1 MRARWRTLAL
11 FFAVLGPGLISAS
24 VDNDAAGIAV
34 YSIAGAEFGYRLL
47 WTLIPALIALIV
59 VQEMAARMGVVTG
72 KGLGDLIRE
81 NFGLRI
87 SFWLMFGLI
96 FANLATTMAEFA
108 GIASAC
114 EILGLTR
121 YIAVPLGA
129 AFVWWLVVKN
139 AYRPVE
145 RAFLVASLIYVLYI
159 ISGIRADPDW
169 SVVLHGALAPSLRLR
184 GDELAMVIALV
195 GTTVS
200 PWMQF
205 YLQSTIVDKGIKV
218 ENYSLSRIDVIGGSF
233 VTLLVAFFIVVTCAT
248 MIAGVRIA
256 TAGDAAAALQPVAG
270 QFASTVFAFGLL
282 NASLLAASILPLAT
296 AYTVCEGLGWERGVS
311 WRFGQAPH
319 FYGLYTGLILV
330 GAGSI
335 LAVPAGWLIQIMK
348 WSQVINGILLP
359 VVLVFVLVLINR
371 ESLMGEYRNS
381 RTFNVIAGA
390 IVVVMAALSLLLAG
404 DSLFP
409 GVFG

>member
-1 MRARWRTLAL
+1 MRARWGKLAL
-11 FFAVLGPGLISAS
+11 FLAVLGPGLITAS

-34 YSIAGAEFGYRLL
+34 YSMAGAEFGYRLL
-47 WTLIPALIALIV
+47 WTLIPALIALVV

-81 NFGLRI
+81 NFGVRI
-87 SFWLMFGLI
+87 SFWLMVGLI

-108 GIASAC
+108 GIASAS

-139 AYRPVE
+139 AYRSVE
-145 RAFLVASLIYVLYI
+145 RVFLVASLIYGLYI
-159 ISGIRADPDW
+159 ISGFLAHPDW
-169 SVVLHGALAPSLRLR
+169 GVVLRGALTPSLRLR
-184 GDELAMVIALV
+184 GDDLAMVIALV

-218 ENYSLSRIDVIGGSF
+218 EDYPLSRIDVIGGSF
-233 VTLLVAFFIVVTCAT
+233 VTLLVAFFIMVTCAT
-248 MIAGVRIA
+248 MIAGVQIT
-256 TAGDAAAALQPVAG
+256 TAADAAGALRPVAG
-270 QFASTVFAFGLL
+270 RFASQVFAFGLL
-282 NASLLAASILPLAT
+282 NASLFAASILPLAT

-311 WRFGQAPH
+311 WRLREAPH
-319 FYGLYTGLILV
+319 FYALYTGLIVV

-335 LAVPAGWLIQIMK
+335 LAVPTGWLIQIMK

-371 ESLMGEYRNS
+371 ASLMGEHRNS
-381 RTFNVIAGA
+381 RASNLIAGA
-390 IVVVMAALSLLLAG
+390 VVVVMAALSLLLAG
-404 DSLFP
+404 ESLFR
-409 GVFG
+409 GLFG